1 VNSNN
6 VILLI
11 GNCGSGKTW
20 VMKQIIHEYKLNQK
34 AKVGKFVFQ
43 TNGTL
48 SVLGNYDGSM
58 FEGSD
63 KLSMSIMTDC
73 GLMETVA
80 KKHGMKII
88 CEGDRFTNTTFIKRF
103 NPTIIKISDDGSQGR
118 LKRKSSQSEQHLKR
132 IQTRVQN
139 TKANICV
146 ENSNHALQVIKGMLK

>member
-1 VNSNN
+1 MKT
-6 VILLI
+6 ILLI

-48 SVLGNYDGSM
+48 SVLGNYDGST

-73 GLMETVA
+73 AMMESVV

-88 CEGDRFTNTTFIKRF
+88 CEGDRFTNNTFIQRF
-103 NPTIIKISDDGSQGR
+103 NPIIIKILDDGSQGR

-139 TKANICV
+139 TKASICV